1 VYKVR
6 ESLYEKLQTLSFTY
20 YDNSKTGDIMSRL
33 TEDVE
38 RFRMFLSL
46 GFAEL
51 VRILLLIGF
60 SLAVMF
66 YYSVQLAFVTMAEM
80 TFLFVVVLRFDK
92 RVHPAFRRIRKSF
105 GKLNTRV
112 QENISGMHT
121 VKSLSR
127 EDFEVDRFTKS
138 NDDYR
143 QRYLESASIMAKFF
157 PLMEVIGNICAVA
170 LLAFGGFLVI
180 DGSLA
185 LGELVAFFSLVWYI
199 LGPIMG
205 LGFVVNLFSQS
216 KASGERIIE
225 ILDMDNQI
233 NEVPNPIE
241 ERIQGDVVFEN
252 VSLEYTKDGEAAL
265 HDISFEARKGK
276 IVGLIGA
283 TGSGKTTLTQL
294 IPRFYEPS
302 KGHIS
307 IDGKP
312 VTDYSLRALRGAV
325 GFVLQEPFLFSMTIR
340 DNIAYGNPEA
350 TEEDIIEAAKRA
362 QAHDFIMQMPK
373 GYDTLLG
380 E

>member
-1 VYKVR
+1 TSITVVYPIVLQITIDDVVLKDRFDLIPWIALVFFGLMGIKGIATFIHQYLGDLFGVTAVYKVR

-66 YYSVQLAFVTMAEM
+66 YYSVPLAFVTMAAIP
-80 TFLFVVVLRFDK
+80 FLIVVVLRFDK

-143 QRYLESASIMAKFF
+143 QRYLE
-157 PLMEVIGNICAVA
+157 
-170 LLAFGGFLVI
+170 
-180 DGSLA
+180 
-185 LGELVAFFSLVWYI
+185 
-199 LGPIMG
+199 
-205 LGFVVNLFSQS
+205 
-216 KASGERIIE
+216 
-225 ILDMDNQI
+225 
-233 NEVPNPIE
+233 
-241 ERIQGDVVFEN
+241 
-252 VSLEYTKDGEAAL
+252 
-265 HDISFEARKGK
+265 
-276 IVGLIGA
+276 
-283 TGSGKTTLTQL
+283 
-294 IPRFYEPS
+294 
-302 KGHIS
+302 
-307 IDGKP
+307 
-312 VTDYSLRALRGAV
+312 
-325 GFVLQEPFLFSMTIR
+325 
-340 DNIAYGNPEA
+340 
-350 TEEDIIEAAKRA
+350 
-362 QAHDFIMQMPK
+362 
-373 GYDTLLG
+373 
-380 E
+380 